1 MAPTRSLVAECLGP
15 GSVLPRPLDHALDL
29 VLVGDFLNLQVG
41 HVHIGALGVAHLD
54 LVLETVVCVQQV
66 SDLLIV
72 DLQKRSL
79 DRRSVMHY
87 SRAGKE
93 YLQI

>member
-1 MAPTRSLVAECLGP
+1 MVRIV
-15 GSVLPRPLDHALDL
+15 
-29 VLVGDFLNLQVG
+29 
-41 HVHIGALGVAHLD
+41 HLD

-79 DRRSVMHY
+79 DRRSVIHY